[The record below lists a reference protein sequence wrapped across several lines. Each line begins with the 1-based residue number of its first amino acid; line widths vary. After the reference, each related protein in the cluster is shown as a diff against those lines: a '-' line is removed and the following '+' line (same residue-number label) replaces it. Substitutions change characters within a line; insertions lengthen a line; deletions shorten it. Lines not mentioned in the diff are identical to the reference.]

1 LPLAR
6 IGVTF
11 LFLFELE
18 EGGIGSGKF
27 FNSCRRHRKSIHN
40 HRLWIGVGS
49 CSAGRRR
56 GFLLPEPERLIGP
69 SGGYYT
75 FGAGAWSPKNGD
87 EHDSQMNAVFGIVV
101 STGEKRRIQS
111 QMGLVGRCLRPQ
123 SLQLFFQDLLVAW
136 AWFSAT
142 CGT

>member
-1 LPLAR
+1 MSFSFSCSNWKRAALAAESFL
-6 IGVTF
+6 ILVAVTGSQYTTTGF
-11 LFLFELE
+11 GSELAAVALGE
-18 EGGIGSGKF
+18 EG
-27 FNSCRRHRKSIHN
+27 
-40 HRLWIGVGS
+40 
-49 CSAGRRR
+49 